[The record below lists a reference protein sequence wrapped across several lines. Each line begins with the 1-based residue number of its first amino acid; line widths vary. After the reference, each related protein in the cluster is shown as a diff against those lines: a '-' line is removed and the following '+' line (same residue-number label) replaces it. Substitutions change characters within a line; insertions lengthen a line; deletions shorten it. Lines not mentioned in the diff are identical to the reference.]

1 MLRARREQERT
12 DRAVRI
18 ANKAH
23 AELEKAL
30 PNACPTFE
38 AVLHFVEWTVLNN
51 AHGQL
56 MSIDLHLHQRVMDE
70 FLVRPA
76 TQPTAGA
83 RSGD

>member
-1 MLRARREQERT
+1 M
-12 DRAVRI
+12 VRI
-18 ANKAH
+18 TNDAY
-23 AELEKAL
+23 AELENAL

-38 AVLHFVEWTVLNN
+38 AVLHFVEWTLLNN

-76 TQPTAGA
+76 TRPAAGA
-83 RSGD
+83 RSSD